1 VDTNEVYTDDFER
14 PFLETS
20 GEFYALE
27 SQQFLMENDAS
38 VYLKKG
44 EKRLKEEELRVDH
57 YLDPSTKEKI
67 QRIVERELIFNPMRR
82 VLEVW
87 LALRRLLPLSSVYF
101 ICAFLF
107 IFVYYYYF

>member
-1 VDTNEVYTDDFER
+1 VFNKGVDSNEVYTEDFER
-14 PFLETS
+14 PFLESS

-44 EKRLKEEELRVDH
+44 EKRLKEEEQRVDH

-67 QRIVERELIFNPMRR
+67 QRIVEKELIFNPMRR
-82 VLEVW
+82 VLEVS
-87 LALRRLLPLSSVYF
+87 RSVFMNECYPS
-101 ICAFLF
+101 
-107 IFVYYYYF
+107 IFF